1 MPGCTGKVE
10 NCVTTVFS
18 AYVTA
23 AGQAWADFDVYM
35 PERWAKDL
43 PRRRAAGIPDDLQF
57 ATKPELAIGQ
67 LERLAAV
74 GLPARWA
81 AADEVYGRSGRFRGA
96 CEKARVAYAGS
107 IPSDY
112 QGPTP

>member
-1 MPGCTGKVE
+1 
-10 NCVTTVFS
+10 VTSVFS

-35 PERWAKDL
+35 PERQATDL

-81 AADEVYGRSGRFRGA
+81 AADETSDAVKLSSCLGKFCGGSGEGS
-96 CEKARVAYAGS
+96 VLVVVLAGG
-107 IPSDY
+107 
-112 QGPTP
+112 QAVVQAAEEAAE